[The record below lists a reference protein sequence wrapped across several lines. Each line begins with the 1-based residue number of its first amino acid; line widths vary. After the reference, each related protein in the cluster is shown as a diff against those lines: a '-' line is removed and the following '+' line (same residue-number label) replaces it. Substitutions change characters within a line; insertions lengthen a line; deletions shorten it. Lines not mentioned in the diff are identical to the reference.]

1 LQSIIK
7 ELLVDSFQLPANNE
21 NFPKLR
27 ELAKGFCA
35 QENINSDVTCRLLVV
50 LEELF
55 INTIQHGYR
64 NAEGMARIELK
75 QTPGYISIVY
85 EDAAPA
91 FDPFKKALADP
102 GVSVNNGKV
111 GGMGLVLIHKMA
123 DSLTHERRGEWNR
136 TTILMKSS

>member
-1 LQSIIK
+1 M
-7 ELLVDSFQLPANNE
+7 DSFQLPANNE
-21 NFPKLR
+21 NFPQLR
-27 ELAKGFCA
+27 ELAKVFCI

-64 NAEGMARIELK
+64 NAEGMTRIELK
-75 QTPGYISIVY
+75 QIPGYISIVY

-91 FDPFKKALADP
+91 FDPIKESLADP
-102 GVSVNNGKV
+102 DTSVNNGRV

-136 TTILMKSS
+136 TTILMKNA